1 MRPLQLLARW
11 RAGTIVNWD
20 VWNTWPVSRDRGVP
34 PRPPFRPEDGTT
46 ISPLAEALGVP
57 VTKLL
62 SERTGTVKPFTRIAV
77 IVLWAIALLQL
88 VRFIAGWQITLNGAP
103 VPLWLSGVV
112 AVLAAGLAVMVWR
125 ERPR

>member
-1 MRPLQLLARW
+1 M
-11 RAGTIVNWD
+11 
-20 VWNTWPVSRDRGVP
+20 
-34 PRPPFRPEDGTT
+34 
-46 ISPLAEALGVP
+46 
-57 VTKLL
+57 
-62 SERTGTVKPFTRIAV
+62 KPFTRIAV
-77 IVLWAIALLQL
+77 IVLWVISLLQL